1 MRFAAE
7 HGYSA
12 YDVESLGLTGIA
24 GSVSAAGEI
33 HAALAVS
40 GPEPRFSV
48 ETAESWLPEL
58 SAAAKR
64 LEPWIESD

>member
-1 MRFAAE
+1 
-7 HGYSA
+7 
-12 YDVESLGLTGIA
+12 
-24 GSVSAAGEI
+24 VSAAGEI
-33 HAALAVS
+33 YAALAVS

-58 SAAAKR
+58 SAAAER